1 MTVESWL
8 GSVLF
13 EVAASRDEMEQFSNV
28 SRSFSTPLNTENMLD
43 VSTFTEV
50 VLLTGSSAAASVC
63 CLARSVLI
71 TLMCFLGSV
80 SLNHTDVLP
89 KITDLR
95 FGIFVLFCDLRQL
108 LGQ

>member
-1 MTVESWL
+1 MSMVESWL

-13 EVAASRDEMEQFSNV
+13 VVAASRDELEHFSSV
-28 SRSFSTPLNTENMLD
+28 SRSSSTPRNTENMLN

-50 VLLTGSSAAASVC
+50 LLLTGTSGADGSCISTAAGVC
-63 CLARSVLI
+63 CLAQSVL
-71 TLMCFLGSV
+71 
-80 SLNHTDVLP
+80 NHSDVLP

-95 FGIFVLFCDLRQL
+95 FHVFVLFCDLRQL